1 MPDNRLHTN
10 EEYDFRQYDQVW
22 RRVIPTL
29 SPWGETNDALVVVTE
44 QETSPEKNI
53 AQTLAQNSEKNIAKN
68 IAQILPR
75 NPDSNLEPDFKRD
88 FENAPAILADLIE
101 QELSQRGK
109 VINLFKKAPTWARRN
124 LRDLSNR
131 ELSRVKSLTA
141 AYYLISGVL
150 YEPAPHSDH
159 VILTASWRPELRER
173 YLDMTRLSSRYARA
187 ADMIADPCLTRPL
200 RNFSD
205 AACADATEILRLMEK
220 SIAP

>member
-29 SPWGETNDALVVVTE
+29 SPWGETDNALVVVTD
-44 QETSPEKNI
+44 QEKNFENN
-53 AQTLAQNSEKNIAKN
+53 LEKSLAKN
-68 IAQILPR
+68 QDENFQQNL
-75 NPDSNLEPDFKRD
+75 DSNLERDFKRD

-109 VINLFKKAPTWARRN
+109 MINLLKKAPTWARRN

-131 ELSRVKSLTA
+131 GLSRVKSLTA

-150 YEPAPHSDH
+150 YEPAPRSDN
-159 VILTASWRPELRER
+159 IITQTASWRPELRER
-173 YLDMTRLSSRYARA
+173 YLDTARLSSRYARA
-187 ADMIADPCLTRPL
+187 ADMISDPCLTRPL